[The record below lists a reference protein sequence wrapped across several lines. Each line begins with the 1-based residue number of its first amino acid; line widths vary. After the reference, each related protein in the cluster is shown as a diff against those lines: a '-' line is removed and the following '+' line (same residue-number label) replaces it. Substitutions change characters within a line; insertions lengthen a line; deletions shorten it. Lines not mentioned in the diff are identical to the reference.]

1 MRPFTARAHRDL
13 ALALRDRGGPG
24 DEAAAEAHAAQ
35 AAAIA
40 EEIGLALA
48 PI

>member
-13 ALALRDRGGPG
+13 AAALRDRNGPG
-24 DEAAAEAHAAQ
+24 DAARVAEHDAVAAT
-35 AAAIA
+35 IA
-40 EEIGLALA
+40 GEIGLALG

>member
-13 ALALRDRGGPG
+13 AAALRDRNGPG
-24 DEAAAEAHAAQ
+24 DADAAAEHAAT
-35 AAAIA
+35 ATVIA
-40 EEIGLALA
+40 GDIGLALG